1 MEAKMDGT
9 LLIDVTVAE
18 RVRAIVAQHVQRN
31 IQDIS
36 LNDRMSDLGLDSLG
50 LVELIFALEEA
61 FDVSVPF
68 NANEGGTGGPDL
80 STVGAVVSAVEGLI
94 AAR

>member
-1 MEAKMDGT
+1 MDVASKV
-9 LLIDVTVAE
+9 IDILAAQALRDPATVGLTDSPA
-18 RVRAIVAQHVQRN
+18 A
-31 IQDIS
+31 
-36 LNDRMSDLGLDSLG
+36 LGLDSLG
-50 LVELIFALEEA
+50 LVEVIFALEEA